1 MDEPDGPSPLTVS
14 VDAGLDLAL
23 AGGWAGWR
31 STASRR
37 DLEAVTRWLISR
49 LPEGVEPDDVEE
61 PVQMLIGES
70 APEDRAMAAVD
81 LAELFEAD
89 DPGFAAVLWESVLE
103 AGKETSDAELVFE
116 GTSRLAALEEDYGD
130 PLTAAEFY
138 IEFLNWRRQDDHA
151 SDAES
156 VLTAFDEIIRL
167 AAADGAPRAEA
178 EFTHN
183 QAQFMRDVEAES
195 PAAEVG
201 DWAPSLPPF
210 AAWDSD

>member
-1 MDEPDGPSPLTVS
+1 MRDAEGPSPLNVT

-23 AGGWAGWR
+23 AGGWAAWR

-37 DLEAVTRWLISR
+37 DPDAVSRWLISR
-49 LPEGVEPDDVEE
+49 LPEGVEPDDVEA
-61 PVQMLIGES
+61 PLQVLIGES

-116 GTSRLAALEEDYGD
+116 GTSSLAALEEDYGD

-151 SDAES
+151 SDPEM
-156 VLTAFDEIIRL
+156 VLTAFDEVIRL
-167 AAADGAPRAEA
+167 AAADAAPRAEA
-178 EFTHN
+178 QFIHD
-183 QAQFMRDVEAES
+183 QAQFMRSVEAES

-201 DWAPSLPPF
+201 DWAPSTPPF
-210 AAWDSD
+210 VAWDSD